1 MSNHIPILEVN
12 RVTKSFG
19 AVRAADDL
27 SLHLIPGECHALIG
41 PNGAGKTSLIAQVSG
56 VLLPDSG
63 KISFLGQ
70 DITSWPIWRRSQVGI
85 ARSFQI
91 ASIFPEFTVIENVA
105 LSLQAHKGHSFH
117 FFKNARYEDQLAASA
132 RSILCQ
138 LGLEAKENMRAVDL
152 SHGEQRQLELAM
164 TLAGSPSLLLL
175 DEPMAGMGAT
185 DSQRMIALLQELR
198 GKVTILLVEH
208 DMNAVF
214 ALADRITV
222 MVYGKIIAS
231 GSPREIKNNADV
243 RAAYLGQLV

>member
-1 MSNHIPILEVN
+1 MDSNIPILELN

-27 SLHLIPGECHALIG
+27 SLRLMPGECHALIG

-56 VLLPDSG
+56 VLFPDSG
-63 KISFLGQ
+63 NISFLGQ
-70 DITSWPIWRRSQVGI
+70 DITSWPIWRRSQSGI

-91 ASIFPEFTVIENVA
+91 ASIFPEFTVSENVT
-105 LSLQAHKGHSFH
+105 LSIQAHKGHSFR
-117 FFKNARYEDQLAASA
+117 FFKNAQQEDQLAASA
-132 RSILCQ
+132 HAVLGQ
-138 LGLEAKENMRAVDL
+138 VGLEAKANSSAGSL

-185 DSQRMIALLQELR
+185 DSQRMIALLRELKGR
-198 GKVTILLVEH
+198 VTILLVEH
-208 DMNAVF
+208 DMDAVF

-231 GSPREIKNNADV
+231 GVPQEIRNNADV
-243 RAAYLGQLV
+243 RAAYLGQAV